1 MLFPQKIMTDMKN
14 LLKLLMASGV
24 ILAGMSSCDEKA
36 ALAKDVAGSWQ
47 SGETEIFN
55 DNTGVV
61 TGADNLT
68 FALSEDGASGGT
80 VTLTTNMSVERPSDP
95 TGALGRPFSVSVAA
109 TSTIQGSWAAV
120 DDDEIDV
127 HLDASTL
134 AVNVDP
140 DAVALTMDPLAG
152 TTVANLDSIRPQMAD
167 FVKAQLVTKMRTYYS
182 RFARLDDV
190 KVRDKGAS
198 LRIEAGDKEIVLR
211 RLGM

>member
-1 MLFPQKIMTDMKN
+1 M
-14 LLKLLMASGV
+14 
-24 ILAGMSSCDEKA
+24 
-36 ALAKDVAGSWQ
+36 
-47 SGETEIFN
+47 
-55 DNTGVV
+55 
-61 TGADNLT
+61 
-68 FALSEDGASGGT
+68 
-80 VTLTTNMSVERPSDP
+80 
-95 TGALGRPFSVSVAA
+95 
-109 TSTIQGSWAAV
+109 
-120 DDDEIDV
+120 

-211 RLGM
+211 RLGK